1 MIDATKSAEPQVA
14 DQAPTKHARWRREL
28 ILAASCLGFG
38 LFVLPALIYLVGVPL
53 LGAYGGG
60 PHIGSFYG
68 DFFRNLIGGTGRTW
82 FIVFG
87 TYLVITVLRLIFLP
101 WGTKLPVGQP
111 GAGDDAAQLSARKER
126 REPFVAP

>member
-1 MIDATKSAEPQVA
+1 MIDETQSTQPQVA
-14 DQAPTKHARWRREL
+14 SQQPAKHSRWRREL

-68 DFFRNLIGGTGRTW
+68 DFFRNLISGTGRTW
-82 FIVFG
+82 FIVIG
-87 TYLVITVLRLIFLP
+87 TYLLITVLRLIFLS
-101 WGTKLPVGQP
+101 WGAKLPVNQP
-111 GAGDDAAQLSARKER
+111 GPGEDPAQPPARKER

>member
-1 MIDATKSAEPQVA
+1 MIDDTKSVQPEVA
-14 DQAPTKHARWRREL
+14 NREPTKHTRWRREL

-38 LFVLPALIYLVGVPL
+38 LFVMPALIYLVGVPL

-68 DFFRNLIGGTGRTW
+68 DFFRNLIGGAGRTW
-82 FIVFG
+82 FIVIG
-87 TYLVITVLRLIFLP
+87 TYLVITVLRLIFVP
-101 WGTKLPVGQP
+101 WGTKLPMSQP
-111 GAGDDAAQLSARKER
+111 GPGEDQAQPPARKER